1 MHDSTPAK
9 EDGVTTD
16 VAAYLA
22 DLTWKEVEERA
33 ERVPYW
39 LLVAGSVEQ
48 HGPHLPL
55 SADTL
60 VVERLAE
67 LASARHGSVILGS
80 IRVGVLYAYQDWPGT
95 QRVSPEVLTGQFT
108 SLAAL
113 ATRYSNRLMVLN
125 GHDENHEVI
134 MTAARELVEHQGT
147 DVVVVEWAQLVK
159 DVIRKVSESTSETHA
174 GEGLT
179 SVFLHWYPERVR
191 TGSVAPG
198 RMAESGLTREDLH
211 ATRRA
216 DHIRRVSREYAPSGV
231 LGDPTLANAVKGA
244 EIADALVDRVD
255 QLARER
261 GWL

>member
-1 MHDSTPAK
+1 MTAQPQE
-9 EDGVTTD
+9 EDGVAMD
-16 VAAYLA
+16 AAVRLE
-22 DLTWKEVEERA
+22 DLTWTEVEERA

-55 SADTL
+55 GADTL

-67 LASARHGSVILGS
+67 YASARHGSVILGS

-95 QRVSPEVLTGQFT
+95 QRVSPDVLTGQFT
-108 SLAAL
+108 ALAAI
-113 ATRYSNRLMVLN
+113 ATRYANRLMVLN

-134 MTAARELVEHQGT
+134 MTAARELVECHGT

-159 DVIRKVSESTSETHA
+159 DVIRKVSDSTSETHA

-179 SVFLHWYPERVR
+179 SVFLHWYPDRVR
-191 TGSVAPG
+191 ADRIAPG
-198 RMAESGLTREDLH
+198 RMAEPGLTREDLH

-216 DHIRRVSREYAPSGV
+216 HHVRRVSRHYAPSGV
-231 LGDPTLANAVKGA
+231 LGDPTLATAAKGA
-244 EIADALVDRVD
+244 EIADALVGRVD